1 MVFMC
6 PELSDLSTTLL
17 QEWQGLYCFT
27 RWSEASVIRPK
38 HAFCSKEERGMERY
52 LWPFF
57 FSQPQKATYGTFP
70 MLFKWKTPSVLTF
83 FPDTPEI
90 FPLMTLVKLCF
101 TRISAPWYQEP
112 VNKKGWLASLPYT
125 ELCGSG
131 MCQVF
136 FGLMTSFFFS
146 HAFKDPIWI
155 YMILG
160 PSFLNMATH
169 SGLITSEKVPN
180 PCPTGCVN
188 VDWSH
193 DLHSSGL
200 IWGYLRLHEMYSTD
214 LFLIRSF
221 LCTLQKT
228 SFLQSLLPSCPRYK

>member
-136 FGLMTSFFFS
+136 FGLMTGFFFFS
-146 HAFKDPIWI
+146 YIQGSHLDLHDPGTLVFKYGYP
-155 YMILG
+155 L
-160 PSFLNMATH
+160 
-169 SGLITSEKVPN
+169 
-180 PCPTGCVN
+180 
-188 VDWSH
+188 WSH
-193 DLHSSGL
+193 D
-200 IWGYLRLHEMYSTD
+200 IWESAKSMSNRM
-214 LFLIRSF
+214 
-221 LCTLQKT
+221 C
-228 SFLQSLLPSCPRYK
+228 